1 MPSLANEKGQQLN
14 NQGEIAIIEQAIEQA
29 IEQTIEHAIDW
40 AIAWLRLEMAIYIGK
55 EVTGI
60 PDAYV
65 GQVKNQLRD
74 GFGVYQYANK
84 FFRYEGNK
92 M

>member
-1 MPSLANEKGQQLN
+1 
-14 NQGEIAIIEQAIEQA
+14 
-29 IEQTIEHAIDW
+29 
-40 AIAWLRLEMAIYIGK
+40 MAIYIGK

-74 GFGVYQYANK
+74 GFGVYQYSNK
-84 FFRYEGNK
+84 FFRYEGK
-92 M
+92 WFLKLVTG